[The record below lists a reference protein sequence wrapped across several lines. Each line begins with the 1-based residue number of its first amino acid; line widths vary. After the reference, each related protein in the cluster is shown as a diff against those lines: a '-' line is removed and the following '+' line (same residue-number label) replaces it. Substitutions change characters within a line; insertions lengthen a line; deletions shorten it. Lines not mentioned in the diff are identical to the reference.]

1 MFPGM
6 GGGRGGMNPKKMQG
20 MMKQLGIEMDE
31 IENAEQVIIKTT
43 DGEIIINNPSI
54 SIMRA
59 QGVDTYQ
66 INGDVSVKTAPK
78 ELVILDED
86 VRLVCDQ
93 TGASEEEARKA
104 LEENNGDLAE
114 AILALSC

>member
-1 MFPGM
+1 MLPGM

-20 MMKQLGIEMDE
+20 MMKQLGIEMSD
-31 IENAEQVIIKTT
+31 IDNAEQVIIKTT
-43 DGEIIINNPSI
+43 DGDIIIDNPSI

-66 INGDVSVKTAPK
+66 INGDVRTAPK
-78 ELVILDED
+78 ALVILDED
-86 VRLVCDQ
+86 VRLVCEQ

>member
-6 GGGRGGMNPKKMQG
+6 GRGMNPKKVQG
-20 MMKQLGIEMDE
+20 MMKQLGIDMIE

-43 DGEIIINNPSI
+43 DGDIIIENPAV

-66 INGDVSVKTAPK
+66 INGDVKKMPK
-78 ELVILDED
+78 QLTIPDED
-86 VRLVCDQ
+86 VRLVCEQ
-93 TGASEEEARKA
+93 TGVGAEEAKAA
-104 LEENNGDLAE
+104 LEAANGDLAE
-114 AILALSC
+114 AILSLSA

>member
-6 GGGRGGMNPKKMQG
+6 GRGMNPKKMQG
-20 MMKQLGIEMDE
+20 MMKQLGIDMVE

-43 DGEIIINNPSI
+43 DGDIIIENPSV

-66 INGDVSVKTAPK
+66 INGNVKKVPK
-78 ELVILDED
+78 ALAITEED
-86 VRLVCDQ
+86 IRLVCEQ
-93 TGASEEEARKA
+93 TGVSEEKAREALKA
-104 LEENNGDLAE
+104 SNGDLAE
-114 AILALSC
+114 AILSLAS

>member
-1 MFPGM
+1 MYPGM
-6 GGGRGGMNPKKMQG
+6 GRGGMNPKKMQG
-20 MMKQLGIEMDE
+20 MMKQLGIEMIE
-31 IENAEQVIIKTT
+31 IDNAEQVIIKTA
-43 DGEIIINNPSI
+43 DGDIIIDNPSV

-66 INGDVSVKTAPK
+66 INGDVKKMPK
-78 ELVILDED
+78 KLVIPDED
-86 VRLVCDQ
+86 VRLVCEQ

-114 AILALSC
+114 SILTLSGC